1 MGFSNKAE
9 NKPEEAI
16 AYSSTAR
23 SDGSEMLK
31 TTAKE
36 VRLEPGHQD
45 VCQDIEHN
53 PFTDPPP
60 QLAQASNSKRMGP
73 SGGLR
78 VTENE
83 RPDKLGMLKR
93 SKQRKSQRST
103 DAEEDCCDSDHGLL
117 YMPVDQEE
125 SKKAVKSQDSAHN
138 KSDCCDSVHGP
149 LLLPVDLEKS
159 KKAVTPLDSA
169 HHKVDGPGSDH
180 GPLPLPVDPKESKEA
195 IKSLDSAHH
204 KVDGPD
210 SDYGPLLL
218 PVDLEKSKKAVKPL
232 DSAHHKVDGP
242 DSDHGP
248 LPLPVDSKESKEDAK
263 SQKPSVP
270 EKPVASSKAAQPE
283 KLHKSL
289 KRKMRKTSRNML
301 GLGPTPEVPV
311 QTPAQAFPRGLQ
323 IMAKYTDTLAGGFSL
338 PKELMAFGITKDIW
352 AEFNSKMTESLTTK
366 RIAYAVED
374 ILDVCATWD
383 VRFFRPKG
391 FIIRLDMP
399 GEEKYGLDLLDI
411 YHSKIGVIHTDNVTA
426 GTPCPLPKMTL
437 DGQLLSPVYYSIAP
451 KKEENVGAIKHR
463 RHAQEKTKDKHL
475 ETVREKAFHS
485 TRLMIDPVVVLKDST
500 LADERGWTKWIQAC
514 KEARLFAE
522 EAPPKRKDNKPW
534 RGYYPVRMDRWPPSK
549 HLYYDRFRGSALT
562 GGTKKTPFTHFV
574 PDHDSMDQRGAP
586 LTDSVIPCDEVECYI
601 IR

>member
-16 AYSSTAR
+16 AYSSTAK
-23 SDGSEMLK
+23 SDGSEMPK
-31 TTAKE
+31 TTAKD
-36 VRLEPGHQD
+36 VRLEPGHED
-45 VCQDIEHN
+45 VCQDFEHN
-53 PFTDPPP
+53 PFTDPP
-60 QLAQASNSKRMGP
+60 QLAQASNTKRTGP

-83 RPDKLGMLKR
+83 RSGKSGILKR
-93 SKQRKSQRST
+93 TKQRKSQRSI

-117 YMPVDQEE
+117 YLPVDQEK
-125 SKKAVKSQDSAHN
+125 SKKAVKSQDSAHH
-138 KSDCCDSVHGP
+138 KSDCCDSNHGP
-149 LLLPVDLEKS
+149 FLLPVDLEKS
-159 KKAVTPLDSA
+159 KEAIKPLDSA
-169 HHKVDGPGSDH
+169 HHKLDGPGSDH

-195 IKSLDSAHH
+195 IK
-204 KVDGPD
+204 PQ
-210 SDYGPLLL
+210 
-218 PVDLEKSKKAVKPL
+218 

-242 DSDHGP
+242 DSDHGH
-248 LPLPVDSKESKEDAK
+248 LLLPVDPKESKEDAK
-263 SQKPSVP
+263 SQISSVP
-270 EKPVASSKAAQPE
+270 DKLVASSKPAKRE
-283 KLHKSL
+283 KQHKSL
-289 KRKMRKTSRNML
+289 KQKLKESREAKKARKESDPANKSPVMKRTSRNML
-301 GLGPTPEVPV
+301 GLGSNSEVPV

-323 IMAKYTDTLAGGFSL
+323 IMAEDTDTLSGGFSL
-338 PKELMAFGITKDIW
+338 PKEFMAFGITKDIW

-411 YHSKIGVIHTDNVTA
+411 YHSKIGAIHTDNVTA
-426 GTPCPLPKMTL
+426 GTPCPLPEMVL
-437 DGQLLSPVYYSIAP
+437 NGQLLSPVSYSMAP
-451 KKEENVGAIKHR
+451 KKDEHVGAIKHN
-463 RHAQEKTKDKHL
+463 RHIQEKTKDKKHL

-514 KEARLFAE
+514 KEARNFAE

-562 GGTKKTPFTHFV
+562 GGTKKIPFTHFV